1 MTSASSL
8 PCTAWLKS
16 SYSGNNG
23 GNCLEV
29 AVDHPGSALPVRD
42 SKNPTG
48 PALLISTPA
57 WQAFVARVRDGGFGA
72 GRPSGG

>member
-29 AVDHPGSALPVRD
+29 AVDHPGPALPVRD
-42 SKNPTG
+42 SKNPSG

>member
-29 AVDHPGSALPVRD
+29 AVDHPGPALPVRD

-48 PALLISTPA
+48 PALLIPTPA
-57 WQAFVARVRDGGFGA
+57 WQAFITAVAK
-72 GRPSGG
+72 GRI